1 MNYIAAHYSSPTLRP
16 MAQTPTAVAA
26 SYTASGAATDADATT
41 VHMSSQSTDTLY
53 SGSTFLSPVGSL
65 RVYSPEKKRTS
76 DNLSGDISNDYLE
89 RVKKSQI
96 ILEKYP
102 DRVPLIILPSKND
115 RDSYPIDKTKYITPR
130 DLTLLQL
137 QQIIRKRIKFPA
149 EKALFMFIK
158 NKIYPV
164 SAMVGTIY
172 DTNKD
177 PDGFLYVTYCQE
189 STFGAAAAAAA
200 AR

>member
-1 MNYIAAHYSSPTLRP
+1 MNYIASHYSSPTLRP
-16 MAQTPTAVAA
+16 AQTPTTASAA
-26 SYTASGAATDADATT
+26 SYVATATAATDATT
-41 VHMSSQSTDTLY
+41 EHISSYSTDSIY
-53 SGSTFLSPVGSL
+53 SGSTFLSPVGGL
-65 RVYSPEKKRTS
+65 RVYSPEKQRSS
-76 DNLSGDISNDYLE
+76 DNLSADISNDYLE

-137 QQIIRKRIKFPA
+137 QQIIRKRVKFPA

-177 PDGFLYVTYCQE
+177 TDGFLYVTYCQE
-189 STFGAAAAAAA
+189 STFGTAATT
-200 AR
+200 R